1 MTSKVE
7 ELKSQFEEEV
17 KKLKQLEN
25 ERERYIN
32 NRQQLDAQLAEN
44 NMVKEEMERLEPDAN
59 VYKLIGPVLVK
70 QDLEEAKLNV
80 NKRIE
85 YISTEIKRMESSMTD
100 INTNMTK
107 QRETID
113 KSREA
118 LKKQLGAA

>member
-100 INTNMTK
+100 INMNMTK